1 MKILRAFHVVNRDG
15 EFSVGITF
23 HEVDESGN
31 IVTPDQKESFFAV
44 DSELKDHIEAIE
56 SYIRKK
62 RLL

>member
-23 HEVDESGN
+23 HEVDENGN

-44 DSELKDHIEAIE
+44 DPELKEHIESIE

-62 RLL
+62 RLS

>member
-44 DSELKDHIEAIE
+44 DPELKEHIEAVE